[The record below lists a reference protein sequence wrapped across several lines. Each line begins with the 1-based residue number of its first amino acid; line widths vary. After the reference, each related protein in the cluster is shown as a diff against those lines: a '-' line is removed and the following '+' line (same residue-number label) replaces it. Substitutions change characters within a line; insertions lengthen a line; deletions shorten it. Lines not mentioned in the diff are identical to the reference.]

1 MEIPN
6 GFRDKEV
13 VAIDFSVEI
22 IRRDVE
28 VSIPSVEVQM
38 YSVALRDSCLPGTM
52 ILIGVER
59 VNSVSPCLI
68 KAFDLTVV
76 FLLSKSK
83 YKVLVLDNS
92 SVSEDNFVLAGMNFI
107 NTYVIRA
114 SVVLGESLS
123 SGCTE
128 VKLSNA
134 E

>member
-1 MEIPN
+1 VEIPN